1 VGRRRRDGRVKE
13 WPLSPRPAG
22 MHGPKKGRLSSW
34 RPARRRRVTCR
45 ALARSPSRCR
55 RSTGSKIQD
64 FTESRRRL
72 CACSCR
78 DAWTFRFHSSPRSI
92 RLGSGPELLVR
103 SLFPPLLQPDRVHH
117 QCRDRCLWSRI
128 YIYRPV
134 HSIACLFPHT
144 A

>member
-1 VGRRRRDGRVKE
+1 MAIVAAPCRHAWSQKKDVYRVGGRRGVDESR
-13 WPLSPRPAG
+13 A
-22 MHGPKKGRLSSW
+22 
-34 RPARRRRVTCR
+34 ARS
-45 ALARSPSRCR
+45 LARSPSRCR

>member
-1 VGRRRRDGRVKE
+1 MKE

-34 RPARRRRVTCR
+34 RPARRRRVTCCS
-45 ALARSPSRCR
+45 LARPAAAADR
-55 RSTGSKIQD
+55 RDQIPRPARAHRKNPGFTG
-64 FTESRRRL
+64 SRRRL

-78 DAWTFRFHSSPRSI
+78 DAWTFRFHSPPRSI